1 MHYNNIPDQDAYSK
15 QHDCVNMNVIIQIVY
30 TIILSFTAKINLQTD
45 QKIS

>member
-15 QHDCVNMNVIIQIVY
+15 QHDCVNMNVIQIVY